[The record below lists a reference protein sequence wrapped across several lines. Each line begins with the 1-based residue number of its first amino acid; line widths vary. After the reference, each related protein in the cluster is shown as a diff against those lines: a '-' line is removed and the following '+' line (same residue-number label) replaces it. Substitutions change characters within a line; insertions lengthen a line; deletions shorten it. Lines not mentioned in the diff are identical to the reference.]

1 MRLTSYGKTFFS
13 LQVAS
18 VMKQVD
24 AYSSSTMHLDEKI
37 LSGSVSGLTRAL
49 KEKNNSFHVS
59 TPRESQTVKFILIN

>member
-13 LQVAS
+13 FQVAS

-37 LSGSVSGLTRAL
+37 VRFC
-49 KEKNNSFHVS
+49 ERINSS
-59 TPRESQTVKFILIN
+59 IKRKK